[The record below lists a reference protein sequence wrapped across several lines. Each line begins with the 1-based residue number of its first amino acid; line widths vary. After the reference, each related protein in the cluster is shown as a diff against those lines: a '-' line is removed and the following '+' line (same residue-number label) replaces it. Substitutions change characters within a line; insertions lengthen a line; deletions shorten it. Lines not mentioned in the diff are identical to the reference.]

1 MSASTNSNDIAA
13 EHIQELSKIKE
24 DVPKLL
30 AAAGNAINALTNR
43 PLPSTLA
50 DDATASSTD
59 PLEARKQAY
68 STHTQTY
75 FSCIRQI
82 QENLMRE
89 VEALEKAG
97 VIPARVEKVEQAR
110 GRAEVKNGG
119 LGELDV
125 GWLNARTRDVG
136 VGKAGEL
143 VAEARRRLEE
153 RVKEGKEDPDR
164 SGKGMCIGW
173 SSVGYFTEKH
183 GN

>member
-1 MSASTNSNDIAA
+1 
-13 EHIQELSKIKE
+13 
-24 DVPKLL
+24 
-30 AAAGNAINALTNR
+30 
-43 PLPSTLA
+43 
-50 DDATASSTD
+50 
-59 PLEARKQAY
+59 
-68 STHTQTY
+68 
-75 FSCIRQI
+75 
-82 QENLMRE
+82 MRE

-153 RVKEGKEDPDR
+153 RVKEGKEDV
-164 SGKGMCIGW
+164 SM
-173 SSVGYFTEKH
+173 E
-183 GN
+183 

>member
-24 DVPKLL
+24 PTSANNLFRTQDVPKLL

-153 RVKEGKEDPDR
+153 RVKEGKEDV
-164 SGKGMCIGW
+164 SM
-173 SSVGYFTEKH
+173 E
-183 GN
+183 